1 MKNKA
6 MQKNFSETVDEYV
19 SNHESKFQLQYVDY
33 EKNQW
38 TVPCLLTEE
47 RANRFKNDA
56 SVKKVKIMYRSQSLE
71 ISPN

>member
-38 TVPCLLTEE
+38 TAACLLTEE

-56 SVKKVKIMYRSQSLE
+56 SVKKVKIMWRSCAFE